1 MRIWSACDYT
11 VKTLLPSS
19 RKMFEIHDNL
29 FHDMM
34 TTNGNDDGNNVNN
47 NDGVH
52 VNDDVNN
59 GDVRQD
65 ATLPKCKRQ
74 WKLVKVHLI

>member
-1 MRIWSACDYT
+1 
-11 VKTLLPSS
+11 
-19 RKMFEIHDNL
+19 MFETHDNL

-34 TTNGNDDGNNVNN
+34 MTNDNDDVNNNDDGNNVN
-47 NDGVH
+47 DHDDVH

-65 ATLPKCKRQ
+65 AISPKRKRQ